1 MTVEELKAQWDYNK
15 HLHQVLRESYEVEL
29 NLEVKAKLLKHENA
43 SEALDNQ
50 YWQALI
56 NHVQEMDAIA
66 NDPNLRGLEQ
76 YEKLTKCSEEFK
88 PFVEQYELKCIQL
101 HDELIRIK
109 QSK

>member
-1 MTVEELKAQWDYNK
+1 MIVDDLKVQWDYNK
-15 HLHQVLRESYEVEL
+15 HLHQTLRESYEVEQ
-29 NLEVKAKLLKHENA
+29 NLEVRAKLLKHADE

-50 YWQALI
+50 YWQMLI
-56 NHVQEMDAIA
+56 NHIQEMDAIA

-76 YEKLTKCSEEFK
+76 YEKLTKCSDEFK

-109 QSK
+109 QSR